1 MLTQLIRSHMNLT
14 ATSPKGIRFAAAGV
28 ILTFGALPVLRALPA
43 TRNQDF
49 LLGVITGM
57 GLTCSVMGIILIA
70 KALRKPT
77 P

>member
-1 MLTQLIRSHMNLT
+1 MLVQPIRSHMSAAN
-14 ATSPKGIRFAAAGV
+14 TSPKGIRLAAAGV

-57 GLTCSVMGIILIA
+57 GLTFSVAGIILIA
-70 KALRKPT
+70 KALRKPKR
-77 P
+77 

>member
-1 MLTQLIRSHMNLT
+1 MLAQLIRGQMNLA
-14 ATSPKGIRFAAAGV
+14 ATSPKGIRFSAAGV
-28 ILTFGALPVLRALPA
+28 ILTFGARPVLRALPG

-49 LLGVITGM
+49 LLGVNTGM

-70 KALRKPT
+70 KALRKPR